1 MRHRIRHILIVVITA
16 LVLSA
21 CSTSEPDNV
30 IRMGLTTAPTNLDPR
45 FATDA
50 VSSRINR
57 LLYRRL
63 VEFDATGMPI
73 PSLAG
78 WEQLTPTHYRFTLLK
93 EGRSFHHG
101 RNLVAA
107 DVKATFDS
115 ILDPQTGSP
124 HRSTIDVIQR
134 ITVDGND
141 RIDFFLRRPDSLFPG
156 YLSIGILPSDLM
168 QKQHRFSTRP
178 VGSGPFIFSGW
189 PQSGIARLAR
199 IKDQQL
205 FEFVPVADPSVR
217 ILKLLRGEID
227 MLQNDLPP
235 ELMDYLDGRE
245 EVNIIKRSG
254 NNFSYIG
261 FNLKDRFTGQHN
273 IRLAIAHAIDR
284 EAIIKYFLNN
294 GAKPAQA
301 LLSPQ
306 HWAGA
311 KNLRPY
317 RFDQQQSR
325 LLLKESGFTEN
336 NPLHLTYKTSTDPFR
351 VRLATLVQSQLAEV
365 GIKLNVHSHDW
376 GTFYGDVKSGRFQL
390 YSLAWVGI
398 KTPDIFRYVFHS
410 KSVPPNGAN
419 RGRFHSRAVDSIID
433 QAEKTADF
441 GEKAILYQRLQEQLL
456 VELPY
461 IPLWYEDHV
470 FISRDYITGY
480 QLAGDGN
487 YDGLVQ
493 VQSNKR

>member
-1 MRHRIRHILIVVITA
+1 
-16 LVLSA
+16 
-21 CSTSEPDNV
+21 
-30 IRMGLTTAPTNLDPR
+30 MGLTTAPTNLDPR

-57 LLYRRL
+57 LLYRQL
-63 VEFDATGMPI
+63 VEFDATGMPV
-73 PSLAG
+73 PSLAS
-78 WEQLTPTHYRFTLLK
+78 WQQLTPTHYRFTLLK

-115 ILDPQTGSP
+115 ILDPTTGSP
-124 HRSTIDVIQR
+124 HRSTIDVIQY
-134 ITVDGND
+134 ITVAGND
-141 RIDFFLRRPDSLFPG
+141 RVDFFLERPDSLFPG

-168 QKQHRFSTRP
+168 RTEHSFSTRP
-178 VGSGPFIFSGW
+178 IGTGPFIFSGW
-189 PQSGIARLAR
+189 PQAEVARLTR

-235 ELMDYLDGRE
+235 ELMDYLAGRE
-245 EVNIIKRSG
+245 GVNVIKRPG
-254 NNFSYIG
+254 NNFSYLG
-261 FNLKDRFTGQHN
+261 FNLQDRFTGQLN
-273 IRLAIAHAIDR
+273 IRRAIAHAIDR
-284 EAIIKYFLNN
+284 EAIIKYFLND
-294 GAKPAQA
+294 GAMPAQA
-301 LLSPQ
+301 LLPPQ

-311 KNLRPY
+311 KGLRSY
-317 RFDQQQSR
+317 TFDQQLAR
-325 LLLKESGFTEN
+325 LLLKEAGVTEK
-336 NPLHLTYKTSTDPFR
+336 NPLQRTYKTSTDPFR
-351 VRLATLVQSQLAEV
+351 VRLATLIQSQLAQV
-365 GIKLNVHSHDW
+365 GIKLNVYSHDW
-376 GTFYGDVKSGRFQL
+376 GTFYGDIKSGRFQL

-410 KSVPPNGAN
+410 RSIPPNGAN
-419 RGRFHSRAVDSIID
+419 RGRFNSKAVDSIID
-433 QAEKTADF
+433 QAESTTDF

-456 VELPY
+456 TELPY

-487 YDGLVQ
+487 YDGLAQ